1 MVQTHPGMLEIP
13 EQFCCLVSLLWQ
25 SISTY
30 WEQRFESFLY
40 LPRSPQSPRTVRL
53 LVKVYRCTASAE
65 YFVITSCLLCLVIVL
80 VEVRRLQA
88 LEENIY
94 LDIKCSWNLQ
104 WFTSNHLLVLL
115 MDLNTAFSFSF
126 SHCQYLSFIS
136 SASHNYPPLN
146 AIRIV
151 PRQLN
156 FKWDCNSSIWALFH

>member
-1 MVQTHPGMLEIP
+1 MLDGSQSSIVALFFSCGIP
-13 EQFCCLVSLLWQ
+13 YLAMESNILRS
-25 SISTY
+25 
-30 WEQRFESFLY
+30 SFLY
-40 LPRSPQSPRTVRL
+40 LEVLSLWRQTVRL
-53 LVKVYRCTASAE
+53 LVKVYRCTATAE
-65 YFVITSCLLCLVIVL
+65 YFVITSCLLCLIIVL

-115 MDLNTAFSFSF
+115 MDLNTAFLLPF
-126 SHCQYLSFIS
+126 SHCQYLSFVS

-146 AIRIV
+146 TIRIV